1 LANVSELRELFAI
14 SVSKQQKHQNW
25 EICNF
30 RHQTLGKLA
39 VSESQQ
45 QSIKSEKSA
54 VSPSKQPKQKK
65 TSKLGSFPISQS
77 QQQKNET
84 LNSKSIKSGKICNFS
99 KHTAK
104 ALEVIHE

>member
-1 LANVSELRELFAI
+1 VRNLQIHQANS
-14 SVSKQQKHQNW
+14 
-25 EICNF
+25 
-30 RHQTLGKLA
+30 QT
-39 VSESQQ
+39 
-45 QSIKSEKSA
+45 
-54 VSPSKQPKQKK
+54 KK
-65 TSKLGSFPISQS
+65 TSKLGSFPSSQS

>member
-1 LANVSELRELFAI
+1 
-14 SVSKQQKHQNW
+14 
-25 EICNF
+25 
-30 RHQTLGKLA
+30 LGKLA

-54 VSPSKQPKQKK
+54 VSPSKQPKQKRHQNWEVFQFHK
-65 TSKLGSFPISQS
+65 A
-77 QQQKNET
+77 
-84 LNSKSIKSGKICNFS
+84 NSKSIKSEKICNFS

>member
-1 LANVSELRELFAI
+1 
-14 SVSKQQKHQNW
+14 
-25 EICNF
+25 
-30 RHQTLGKLA
+30 LGKLA

-54 VSPSKQPKQKK
+54 VSPSKQPKKQ

-104 ALEVIHE
+104 ALEVIHK

>member
-1 LANVSELRELFAI
+1 LANVSELRELFPI

-39 VSESQQ
+39 VTESQQ

-54 VSPSKQPKQKK
+54 VSPRKQPKQKRHQNWEV
-65 TSKLGSFPISQS
+65 FQFH
-77 QQQKNET
+77 EA
-84 LNSKSIKSGKICNFS
+84 NSKRT
-99 KHTAK
+99 KH
-104 ALEVIHE
+104 